1 MTYKDYYQLI
11 GEALDASDRDTYISE
26 WATSSIFDPDPDAP
40 APDCDAVVADLTNI
54 WDVAHMTVA
63 QIRATTG
70 MTQAQFAE
78 RFCLKRRTLEDW
90 ESRNKCPDHIRLM
103 TAEILGLI
111 TVERA

>member
-1 MTYKDYYQLI
+1 MNQKTFSILW
-11 GEALDASDRDTYISE
+11 GEALAAADRGTYISE
-26 WATSSIFDPDPDAP
+26 WATSSLFGPDPDGTAP
-40 APDCDAVVADLTNI
+40 NYNALVEQLGNI

-90 ESRNKCPDHIRLM
+90 ESRSKCPDHIRLM
-103 TAEILGLI
+103 MAEILGLI